1 MRQLLDFII
10 YDFRQYILLVVFCL
24 LSLGLLVNRDT
35 PTLRVIRGASV
46 ELFGIIETPLKIWN
60 RYFGLID
67 ENATLL
73 ATNAELSAEAS
84 RMRAAQIENEKLREL
99 LNCKAETPRAL
110 HFAHV
115 VDRTFHPERNL
126 FMIDAG
132 SQDGV
137 EIGMAVLTDKGLA
150 GRIILTSPHFAIVQP
165 IINADFKVSVVS
177 EKTRLLGV
185 VHWTGG
191 DIAHSQLLHIPTS
204 RKIEVGERLLT
215 TEFSSFAN
223 ANIPVG
229 TVEQAETSDNDLFQ
243 RIRVQLSVDFS
254 TLEHVFVDLTK
265 PSVEQN
271 QLRARYKEFQ

>member
-35 PTLRVIRGASV
+35 PSLRVIRGASV
-46 ELFGIIETPLKIWN
+46 ELFGTIELPLKIWN

-67 ENATLL
+67 ENAALL

-84 RMRAAQIENEKLREL
+84 RMRTAQIENEKLRRL
-99 LNCKAETPRAL
+99 LDCKAETPRTL

-126 FMIDAG
+126 FTIDAG
-132 SQDGV
+132 AEDNV
-137 EIGMAVLTDKGLA
+137 EVGMAVLTDKGLA
-150 GRIILTSPHFAIVQP
+150 GRVILTSPHFAVVQP
-165 IINADFKVSVVS
+165 IINADFKISVVS

-191 DIAHSQLLHIPTS
+191 DIARSQLLHIPTS
-204 RKIEVGERLLT
+204 RRIEIGERLLT

-223 ANIPVG
+223 ANIRVG

-243 RIRVQLSVDFS
+243 RIRVSLSVDFS

-265 PSVEQN
+265 PSIEQN

>member
-10 YDFRQYILLVVFCL
+10 YDFRQYILLVIFCL

-35 PTLRVIRGASV
+35 PALRAIRGASV
-46 ELFGIIETPLKIWN
+46 EIFGAIETPLKMWN

-67 ENATLL
+67 ENAALL
-73 ATNAELSAEAS
+73 ATNAELSAEVN
-84 RMRAAQIENEKLREL
+84 RMRAAQVENQKLREL
-99 LNCKAETPRAL
+99 LNCKSETPRAL
-110 HFAHV
+110 CFAHV

-132 SQDGV
+132 SKDGV
-137 EIGMAVLTDKGLA
+137 EIGMAVLTDKGLV
-150 GRIILTSPHFAIVQP
+150 GRIVLTSPNFAIVQP
-165 IINADFKVSVVS
+165 IINSDFKVSVVS

-191 DIAHSQLLHIPTS
+191 DIAYAQLLHIPFS

-223 ANIPVG
+223 ANILVG
-229 TVEQAETSDNDLFQ
+229 TIEQAQATNNDLFQ
-243 RIRVQLSVDFS
+243 HIRVSIAVDFS

-265 PSVEQN
+265 PSVEQS

>member
-10 YDFRQYILLVVFCL
+10 YDFRQYILLVFFCL

-35 PTLRVIRGASV
+35 PALRVIRGASV
-46 ELFGIIETPLKIWN
+46 ELFGTIETPLKTWN

-67 ENATLL
+67 ENAALL
-73 ATNAELSAEAS
+73 ASNAELSAEAS
-84 RMRAAQIENEKLREL
+84 RMRTAQIENEKLRAL
-99 LNCKAETPRAL
+99 LNCKLETPRTL

-126 FMIDAG
+126 FTIDAG
-132 SQDGV
+132 SEDSV
-137 EIGMAVLTDKGLA
+137 EVGMAVLTDKGLV

-165 IINADFKVSVVS
+165 IINTDFKVSVVS

-223 ANIPVG
+223 ANIRVG
-229 TVEQAETSDNDLFQ
+229 AVEQAEISDNDLFQ
-243 RIRVQLSVDFS
+243 HIRVSLSVDFS

>member
-1 MRQLLDFII
+1 MRQLFEFLI
-10 YDFRQYILLVVFCL
+10 YDFRQYILLVFFCL
-24 LSLGLLVNRDT
+24 ISLGLLVNRDT
-35 PTLRVIRGASV
+35 PALHAIRGASI
-46 ELFGIIETPLKIWN
+46 ELFGAIETPLKTWN

-67 ENATLL
+67 ENAALL
-73 ATNAELSAEAS
+73 ATNAELNAEVS
-84 RMRAAQIENEKLREL
+84 RMRTAQVENEKLRAL
-99 LNCKAETPRAL
+99 LNCKDETPRRL

-115 VDRTFHPERNL
+115 IDRTFHPERNL

-132 SQDGV
+132 AQDGV

-150 GRIILTSPHFAIVQP
+150 GRVVLTSRHFAIVQP
-165 IINADFKVSVVS
+165 IINADFKISVVL

-191 DIAHSQLLHIPTS
+191 DIDHSQLLHIS
-204 RKIEVGERLLT
+204 ASKKIDVGERVLT

-229 TVEQAETSDNDLFQ
+229 TVEHIEASNSDLFL
-243 RIRVQLSVDFS
+243 RITVRLAVDFS

-265 PSVEQN
+265 PNIEQN

>member
-10 YDFRQYILLVVFCL
+10 YDFRQYILLVIFCL

-35 PTLRVIRGASV
+35 PALRVIRGASV
-46 ELFGIIETPLKIWN
+46 ELFGTIELPLKIWN
-60 RYFGLID
+60 RYLGLID
-67 ENATLL
+67 ENAALL
-73 ATNAELSAEAS
+73 ATNAELSAEVS
-84 RMRAAQIENEKLREL
+84 RMRTAQIENEKLRRL
-99 LNCKAETPRAL
+99 LDCKAETPRTL

-126 FMIDAG
+126 FTIDAG
-132 SQDGV
+132 AEDSV
-137 EIGMAVLTDKGLA
+137 EVGMAVLTDKGLA
-150 GRIILTSPHFAIVQP
+150 GRIILTSPHFSVVQP
-165 IINADFKVSVVS
+165 IINTDFKISVVS

-191 DIAHSQLLHIPTS
+191 DIARAQLLHIPTS
-204 RKIEVGERLLT
+204 RRIEIGERLLT

-223 ANIPVG
+223 ANIWVG

-243 RIRVQLSVDFS
+243 RIRVSLSVNFS
-254 TLEHVFVDLTK
+254 TLEHVFVDLKK
-265 PSVEQN
+265 PSIEQS

>member
-10 YDFRQYILLVVFCL
+10 YDFRQYILLIVFCL
-24 LSLGLLVNRDT
+24 ISLGLLVNRDT
-35 PTLRVIRGASV
+35 PALHAIRGASV
-46 ELFGIIETPLKIWN
+46 ELFGAIETPLKTWN
-60 RYFGLID
+60 RYFGLLD
-67 ENATLL
+67 ENAALL
-73 ATNAELSAEAS
+73 ATNAELSAEVS
-84 RMRAAQIENEKLREL
+84 RMRTAQVENEKLRQM
-99 LNCKAETPRAL
+99 LNCKAETPRKL

-165 IINADFKVSVVS
+165 VINSDFKVSVVS

-191 DIAHSQLLHIPTS
+191 DITEARLLHIPAS
-204 RKIEVGERLLT
+204 RKVEIGEQLLT

-223 ANIPVG
+223 ANIVVG
-229 TVEQAETSDNDLFQ
+229 NIERAEVSSNDLFQ
-243 RIRVQLSVDFS
+243 RIRVRLSVDFS
-254 TLEHVFVDLTK
+254 TLEHVFIDLTK
-265 PSVEQN
+265 PNVEQS
-271 QLRARYKEFQ
+271 QLRARYREFQ

>member
-46 ELFGIIETPLKIWN
+46 ELFGAIETPLKIWN
-60 RYFGLID
+60 RYFGLVE

-73 ATNAELSAEAS
+73 ATNAELLAEVS
-84 RMRAAQIENEKLREL
+84 RMRTAQIENEKLRQL

-132 SQDGV
+132 SEDGV

-150 GRIILTSPHFAIVQP
+150 GRIILTSPHFAIFQP
-165 IINADFKVSVVS
+165 IINSDFKVSVVS

-191 DIAHSQLLHIPTS
+191 DIRLSQLLHIPVS
-204 RKIEVGERLLT
+204 RKVEIGERLLT

-229 TVEQAETSDNDLFQ
+229 TVEKAETSDNDLFQ
-243 RIRVQLSVDFS
+243 RVRIVLSVDFS

-265 PSVEQN
+265 PNVEQN
-271 QLRARYKEFQ
+271 QLRARYREFQ